1 MKNFTKTILIIEVN
15 LILILVIFIV
25 FKLNTLDQKIYNTNK
40 FVYEVMIDKRIE
52 SLNTIN
58 NSDIV
63 IGDIDAPVTMFLY
76 SRFDCSACNDFFEKN
91 YSPLKDEFI
100 DNGAVKLVIRY
111 LVHSSKEESLYATK
125 CAYYAY
131 ENGFFDSYL
140 DQMNAHYPDL
150 DTVVIRNS
158 IQNLTATNNNLDIY
172 LKNNT
177 IENRLLKSTISI
189 RNAGIHATP
198 TIFINNTKLV
208 GNRRYAKIKEII
220 WSELENE
227 SCE

>member
-1 MKNFTKTILIIEVN
+1 
-15 LILILVIFIV
+15 
-25 FKLNTLDQKIYNTNK
+25 
-40 FVYEVMIDKRIE
+40 MIDQRIGT
-52 SLNTIN
+52 LNTIN

-63 IGDIDAPVTMFLY
+63 IGDTNAPVTIFIY

-91 YSPLKDEFI
+91 YNRLKNEFI

-131 ENGFFDSYL
+131 ENGLFDSYI
-140 DQMNAHYPDL
+140 DQMSAHYPDL

-158 IQNLTATNNNLDIY
+158 LLDLTSTDNYLDNY
-172 LKNNT
+172 LKDNT
-177 IENRLLKSTISI
+177 IEDQLLKSTINI